1 MVTKTVRKRTEA
13 EVHTWRFGEDAP
25 EGFDVVTASDNKRS
39 AVKRD
44 GADVARNHEGYAV
57 AIPEGGALIVHP
69 NGTHTTVGPK
79 FIPKPVALPDGNV
92 RWETEMADNDDGI
105 REALRSYDYDPADL
119 DTADEETPV
128 YDEET
133 PVYDETVNDRGNP
146 DGETE

>member
-1 MVTKTVRKRTEA
+1 MVTKTVRKRTDA

-69 NGTHTTVGPK
+69 NGTQTTVGPK

-92 RWETEMADNDDGI
+92 RWETGMGDNDDGI

-119 DTADEETPV
+119 DANDDDPADL
-128 YDEET
+128 DA
-133 PVYDETVNDRGNP
+133 DDTVKDRGNP